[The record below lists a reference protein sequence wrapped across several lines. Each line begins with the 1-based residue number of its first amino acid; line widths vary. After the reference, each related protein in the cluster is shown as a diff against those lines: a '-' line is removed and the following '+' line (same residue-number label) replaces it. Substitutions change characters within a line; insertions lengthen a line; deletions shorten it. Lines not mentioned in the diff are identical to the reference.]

1 MSRLTGFLEEYEV
14 KELDANAYKN
24 AQAFYE
30 ETKHFN
36 AHVLVGKSGC
46 FFFLCYCSLSCLGI
60 HLLRSGSLILSP
72 EFQVP
77 AVLIL
82 GGTDVNE
89 HSKQPEKLQLMQQ
102 VVSVL

>member
-1 MSRLTGFLEEYEV
+1 
-14 KELDANAYKN
+14 
-24 AQAFYE
+24 
-30 ETKHFN
+30 
-36 AHVLVGKSGC
+36 
-46 FFFLCYCSLSCLGI
+46 
-60 HLLRSGSLILSP
+60 LLRSGSLILSP